1 MTARERRRRRTGSVV
16 PLDDPADYARIH
28 RRIKRLWNEG
38 VFEIHQHA
46 QIAMKKRQLD
56 LLDVQHVVLYG
67 SIISHD
73 LREGQ
78 WRYRIQGGTVASTTA
93 SCVVALVGHV
103 LVVSVLDY

>member
-1 MTARERRRRRTGSVV
+1 MSTVV
-16 PLDDPADYARIH
+16 PFDNPGDYARVH

-46 QIAMKKRQLD
+46 QLAMEKRKIDVLD
-56 LLDVQHVVLYG
+56 IQHVILQG
-67 SIISHD
+67 SIVSHD
-73 LREGQ
+73 LRDGQ
-78 WRYRIQGGTVASTTA
+78 WRYQIQGGTVANATA